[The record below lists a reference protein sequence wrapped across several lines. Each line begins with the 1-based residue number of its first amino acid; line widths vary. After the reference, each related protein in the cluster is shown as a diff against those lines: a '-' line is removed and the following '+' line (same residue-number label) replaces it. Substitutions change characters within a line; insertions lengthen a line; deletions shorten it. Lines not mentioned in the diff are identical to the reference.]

1 MSIGRI
7 PDWLHHQATL
17 RPHHLAVDDGIRQV
31 SFQALDR
38 EVGRL
43 GARLIA
49 EGVRAGD
56 RVVLVAR
63 PHVAS
68 LALIHAVIR
77 QQAIL
82 VPLDPNLPLS
92 DFKTRIADVDPK
104 LVISDGSA
112 RDPVPHAVR
121 LDQLA
126 RDSDEAGNPNLLDL
140 DRVAVLVYTSG
151 TTGRPKAAELRLRH
165 FFSSALFGGLHM
177 GIQADDCWLF
187 VMPLFHVSGLSII
200 FRSVVHGSSIRIR
213 VPFSPSTARAAL
225 QQGGITLASWV
236 PTMLWRLL
244 GEGLT
249 GDDTPSLRMI
259 LLGGAPASPDLITES
274 RRRGIPVVPTYG
286 LTETCSQVV
295 TGVLDDD
302 NPVPRSSA
310 GVPIFPTQIRIVE
323 ASGADALPEQPG
335 EIWVRGPTVFSGY
348 WRNPEA
354 SANSLTADGWLRTH
368 DLGWMSQEGRLTVI
382 DRLGDLIIRGGENV
396 APTEVENALLG
407 FPGIQDVAVIG
418 IADPE
423 WGEIVA
429 AVVVSQTTIRP
440 QILTN
445 FLQMR
450 LPRYKIPTVYFQTD
464 ALPRTPSGKV
474 QRRRVREQIQ
484 SQAWIPLQDEK
495 ED

>member
-1 MSIGRI
+1 MNIGMV
-7 PDWLHHQATL
+7 PDWLHHQARV
-17 RPHHLAVDDGIRQV
+17 RPHRLAVDDGTRQV

-38 EVGRL
+38 EVGRF
-43 GARLIA
+43 GAGLIA
-49 EGVRAGD
+49 QGVAPGD

-77 QQAIL
+77 QHAVL
-82 VPLDPNLPLS
+82 APLDPNLPLA
-92 DFKTRIADVDPK
+92 DLETRIADAKPT
-104 LVISDGSA
+104 LVVSDGSA
-112 RDPVPHAVR
+112 RTPVPNAVV
-121 LDQLA
+121 LDQLSGDA
-126 RDSDEAGNPNLLDL
+126 PETEDPGPLDL

-151 TTGRPKAAELRLRH
+151 TTGRPKAAQLRLGN
-165 FFSSALFGGLHM
+165 FFASALFGGLHM

-213 VPFSPSTARAAL
+213 VPFSPSTARPAL
-225 QQGGITLASWV
+225 SQGGVSLASWV

-244 GEGLT
+244 EDGFT
-249 GDDTPSLRMI
+249 GADAPSLRMV

-295 TGVLDDD
+295 TGVLDDE
-302 NPVPRSSA
+302 NLVPGSS
-310 GVPIFPTQIRIVE
+310 GLPIFPTHIRIVD
-323 ASGADALPEQPG
+323 ASGSDVLPEQPG
-335 EIWVRGPTVFSGY
+335 EVWISGPTVFSGY
-348 WRNPEA
+348 WRNPQASTEA
-354 SANSLTADGWLRTH
+354 LTSDGWLRTH
-368 DLGWMSQEGRLTVI
+368 DLGWMSKKGSLTII
-382 DRLGDLIIRGGENV
+382 DRLDDLIIRGGENI

-407 FPGIQDVAVIG
+407 FPGIEDVTVVG
-418 IADPE
+418 IPDPE
-423 WGEIVA
+423 WGE
-429 AVVVSQTTIRP
+429 VVSAVIVSATAIRP

-445 FLQMR
+445 FLQSR

-464 ALPRTPSGKV
+464 ALPRPPSGKV

-484 SQAWIPLQDEK
+484 AQVWAPLQD
-495 ED
+495 